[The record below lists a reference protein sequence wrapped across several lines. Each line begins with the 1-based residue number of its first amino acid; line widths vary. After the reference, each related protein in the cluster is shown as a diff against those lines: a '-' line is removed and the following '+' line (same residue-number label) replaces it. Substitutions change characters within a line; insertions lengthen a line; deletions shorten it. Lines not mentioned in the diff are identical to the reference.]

1 MEKMYLAH
9 DIDGTCYLYYKEQP
23 IFDKRFIVEDEDL
36 VWISP
41 IDPDDF
47 HLEEGKYI
55 EVVLNR
61 KADYPSLS
69 SIPQESF

>member
-9 DIDGTCYLYYKEQP
+9 DIDGTCYLYYKEKP
-23 IFDKRFIVEDEDL
+23 VFDKRFIVEDEDL

-47 HLEEGKYI
+47 DLKEGEHI
-55 EVVLNR
+55 EVKLEKGKTKWNG
-61 KADYPSLS
+61 
-69 SIPQESF
+69 